1 MILSEN
7 VSVKVCHQ
15 NYKYYEDKGYQ
26 VTKELDKRNRIT
38 VPTQY
43 ITVKWTDI
51 PHKSNQKIEL
61 KCDICGKKFERKI
74 RYYYL
79 SHENNNID
87 ACSKKCQSVKSM
99 ETKIDKYGTVN
110 PAEIAIQIDGNIGRP
125 EKYNIESLKRLCN
138 EKGYQLYEDSLKD
151 CKKITLKTIV
161 TILCLKHNITFQTS
175 VMSLDNKD
183 SCNCPDCLHEKL
195 VSMNNKSSIEEVKEI
210 CKEKDYELLTTSI
223 DNCDSKVK
231 YICNKHKDYGIQSTS
246 LYGLKHSKTNCKM
259 CRMPK
264 NESHW
269 NWAGGI
275 ASERDKI
282 KNTSQYKQWVQDVFE
297 RDNYTCQCCGNS
309 GVYLEA
315 HHLYNF
321 SEYPDLRMD
330 INNGI
335 TLCHNCHSI
344 AVPGSFHRVYTQFHN
359 TPEQLE
365 EYINNYKKN
374 HQESQSH
381 DSLLLCSNL

>member
-110 PAEIAIQIDGNIGRP
+110 PAEISIQINGNIGRP
-125 EKYNIESLKRLCN
+125 EKYNI
-138 EKGYQLYEDSLKD
+138 DSKYYKFRNTKYGDNTGFVLW
-151 CKKITLKTIV
+151 L
-161 TILCLKHNITFQTS
+161 NTFNS
-175 VMSLDNKD
+175 RKFL
-183 SCNCPDCLHEKL
+183 
-195 VSMNNKSSIEEVKEI
+195 EI
-210 CKEKDYELLTTSI
+210 IDKFYELVPSM
-223 DNCDSKVK
+223 K
-231 YICNKHKDYGIQSTS
+231 YKFLKYYS
-246 LYGLKHSKTNCKM
+246 L
-259 CRMPK
+259 
-264 NESHW
+264 
-269 NWAGGI
+269 
-275 ASERDKI
+275 
-282 KNTSQYKQWVQDVFE
+282 
-297 RDNYTCQCCGNS
+297 
-309 GVYLEA
+309 
-315 HHLYNF
+315 
-321 SEYPDLRMD
+321 
-330 INNGI
+330 
-335 TLCHNCHSI
+335 
-344 AVPGSFHRVYTQFHN
+344 
-359 TPEQLE
+359 
-365 EYINNYKKN
+365 
-374 HQESQSH
+374 
-381 DSLLLCSNL
+381 